1 MILALSHLQL
11 LSGNKVNE
19 INYFSTKKK
28 YKLGLNY
35 AVAFCLLNDFF
46 IRKS

>member
-1 MILALSHLQL
+1 MILVLSHLQL

-19 INYFSTKKK
+19 INYFSTKKIQTR
-28 YKLGLNY
+28 LNY
-35 AVAFCLLNDFF
+35 AMAFCLLNDFF